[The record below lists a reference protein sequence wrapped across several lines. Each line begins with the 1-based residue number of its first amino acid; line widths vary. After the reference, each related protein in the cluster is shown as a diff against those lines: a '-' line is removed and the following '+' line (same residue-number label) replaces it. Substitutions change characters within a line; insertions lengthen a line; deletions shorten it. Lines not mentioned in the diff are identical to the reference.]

1 MLNALQQDNP
11 SILIFTL
18 RPLTDSGNSEFHSN
32 ENKERRVNGAD
43 KKLGTQNQRNVA
55 VRRLINSQNES
66 RSQI

>member
-11 SILIFTL
+11 SILIFTWC
-18 RPLTDSGNSEFHSN
+18 PLADSGNSEFHSN

>member
-11 SILIFTL
+11 LILIFTL
-18 RPLTDSGNSEFHSN
+18 RPSTDSGNFEFHCN
-32 ENKERRVNGAD
+32 ENAERRVNGAD